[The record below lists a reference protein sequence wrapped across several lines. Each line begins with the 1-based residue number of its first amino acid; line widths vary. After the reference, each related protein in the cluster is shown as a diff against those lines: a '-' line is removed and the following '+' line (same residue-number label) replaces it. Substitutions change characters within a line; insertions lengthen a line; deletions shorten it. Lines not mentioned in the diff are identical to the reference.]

1 MIWVTPTK
9 RLRPSSANPENIG
22 FTFLPNK
29 VRCLQKGG
37 GQQAQKDFVE
47 SYVRRKGLVFNHVT
61 NKFTRR
67 SKRYEK
73 EK

>member
-1 MIWVTPTK
+1 
-9 RLRPSSANPENIG
+9 
-22 FTFLPNK
+22 LPNK
-29 VRCLQKGG
+29 GRCLRKGG
-37 GQQAQKDFVE
+37 GEQAQKDFVE

-73 EK
+73 EE

>member
-1 MIWVTPTK
+1 MIFK
-9 RLRPSSANPENIG
+9 APSKECWIQDKENHEIKHKG
-22 FTFLPNK
+22 RGR
-29 VRCLQKGG
+29 RCLRKGG

-73 EK
+73 EE